1 MVGMMP
7 TTVCLYF
14 MFFEFSENSNF
25 KMLLVEFC
33 GFVLLHMVDCEKL
46 GRILWLLS
54 SFRTNNINFFQTR
67 CELSTKFGLAFSPY
81 MCLVTKCSIGSMMFN
96 VCLVSVAKGTTLSTY
111 SKQFALAVHYIDGF
125 QNQRHYLKS
134 GTCYM
139 RSFFSSSFNCVLW
152 ARLGDT

>member
-54 SFRTNNINFFQTR
+54 YPLELIISTFFRLDVNYPP
-67 CELSTKFGLAFSPY
+67 S
-81 MCLVTKCSIGSMMFN
+81 LV
-96 VCLVSVAKGTTLSTY
+96 
-111 SKQFALAVHYIDGF
+111 
-125 QNQRHYLKS
+125 
-134 GTCYM
+134 
-139 RSFFSSSFNCVLW
+139 
-152 ARLGDT
+152 